1 MLWAAETGV
10 TTGVTNTA
18 FDPNGTCTRGQV
30 VTFLYRAKKAAP
42 VSGGSSFPDVP
53 AGAYFA
59 QPVQWAVANGIT
71 NGMGNGLFAPNRTCT
86 RAQIVPFL
94 HRANQV

>member
-1 MLWAAETGV
+1 M
-10 TTGVTNTA
+10 
-18 FDPNGTCTRGQV
+18 
-30 VTFLYRAKKAAP
+30 VTFLYRAKKASP
-42 VSGGSSFPDVP
+42 VSGGNSFPDVP

-86 RAQIVPFL
+86 RAQIVTFL